1 MENENKINKPSRA
14 SQTRAKEARKQVWTP
29 PSSLD
34 APPAPTGYRH
44 RWIRAESMGLDD
56 AKNVMGKLRSG

>member
-1 MENENKINKPSRA
+1 MENENKINKTSRA

-34 APPAPTGYRH
+34 APPAPTGYGH
-44 RWIRAESMGLDD
+44 RWIRGVWVSMIL
-56 AKNVMGKLRSG
+56 KISWVK